1 MALLRQKDLR
11 DMKISMML
19 ENAMVD
25 LIPGHHQG
33 ICPFEME
40 LDPRQELLLKRV
52 TKRIG
57 INLSRR
63 TRDPEYLNSTQDQD
77 PTHHPSEMK
86 DPVHILDHLN
96 GLKRPKEKTGLDP
109 IPQEIVEIGVIQ
121 GIEVLIK
128 RCQGD
133 LNPIGENEVAVDLE
147 IGTAMT
153 ARILRNQMFLVSLV

>member
-1 MALLRQKDLR
+1 
-11 DMKISMML
+11 ML
-19 ENAMVD
+19 ENVLRD
-25 LIPGHHQG
+25 PIPGHHQE

-40 LDPRQELLLKRV
+40 LDLLQELHPKRV

-63 TRDPEYLNSTQDQD
+63 KRDPEYLNSTPDQD
-77 PTHHPSEMK
+77 PTHHPSGMI
-86 DPVHILDHLN
+86 DPVHILGHQN

-109 IPQEIVEIGVIQ
+109 IHQETVEIGVIQ
-121 GIEVLIK
+121 GIEALIK
-128 RCQGD
+128 RCQDD
-133 LNPIGENEVAVDLE
+133 LNPIEGNEVVVDLE